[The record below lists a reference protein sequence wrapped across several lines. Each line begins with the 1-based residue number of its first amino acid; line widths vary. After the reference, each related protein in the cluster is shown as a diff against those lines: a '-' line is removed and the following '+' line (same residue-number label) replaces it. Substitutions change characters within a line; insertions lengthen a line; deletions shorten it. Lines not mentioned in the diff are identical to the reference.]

1 MHGCI
6 CCDGNGDAFLWHMGE
21 GVGGVDIHKTDVIY
35 STNVLE
41 DKSVIN
47 IYIYIPYTYWDLI

>member
-1 MHGCI
+1 M
-6 CCDGNGDAFLWHMGE
+6 
-21 GVGGVDIHKTDVIY
+21 GGVDIHKTDVIY

-47 IYIYIPYTYWDLI
+47 IYIYIPYTY